1 MKRETDVNYKEASEI
16 VEDTA
21 KKAVIAKMDIE
32 RDLSAQTSNFKI
44 RLAQR
49 KKQMELRRSGFL
61 DEDDTRSNLSN
72 NLGKKHPMSTRAGAD
87 ILPRFGG
94 IEQGILAE
102 LNISPDIGKPDSN
115 ILVPQ

>member
-44 RLAQR
+44 RLA
-49 KKQMELRRSGFL
+49 
-61 DEDDTRSNLSN
+61 
-72 NLGKKHPMSTRAGAD
+72 
-87 ILPRFGG
+87 
-94 IEQGILAE
+94 
-102 LNISPDIGKPDSN
+102 
-115 ILVPQ
+115 